1 MMVSNFRFNLA
12 VFAFVLAFLL
22 LAGRSEAASGYW
34 VNGLCQPD
42 QLTAVQSFVSTFP
55 KISNGY
61 LLSVNSSSFVNANTI
76 GSNITASSLSVPVPP
91 QYVWTVATIQPCDTL
106 LQLNPV
112 IDAPSMLYAFTWGFS
127 SIMFFFGLG
136 FAISAGKEAIKKL

>member
-1 MMVSNFRFNLA
+1 MMSNVRFNLA
-12 VFAFVLAFLL
+12 VFAFALAFLL